1 MTTLASDAVRDLKP
15 GDLNDYPVIAS
26 DIIYGGA
33 AVGLVKAT
41 GHARP
46 LTSADLFAGF
56 AQRQCDNSAGA
67 AAATTVKVVRSG
79 IVTLPV
85 TDAVITDVGA
95 SVYAQDDNAFS
106 FLGTAGVY
114 VGRAIRFVSAGIMDV
129 KFDAGVMVDPFV
141 GYVHE
146 TKAGNYTVDAEDSG
160 KVLWQT
166 TDAGVITL
174 PAVGGINNVV
184 VANGLSYGLALVEV
198 APAAADMIEGPDIT
212 AADDKSILNTKA
224 TAQRGDF
231 IEIMDGDANG
241 WSIAR
246 KRGTWAREA

>member
-1 MTTLASDAVRDLKP
+1 MTTLSADAVRDLKP
-15 GDLNDYPVIAS
+15 GDLNDHPVIAS

-33 AVGLVKAT
+33 AVGLVKAS

-46 LTSADLFAGF
+46 LTSADVFAGF
-56 AQRQCDNSAGA
+56 AQRQCDNLAGA
-67 AAATTVKVVRSG
+67 AAAKTVKVVRSG
-79 IVTLPV
+79 IATLPV

-95 SVYAQDDNAFS
+95 HVWATDDNAFA
-106 FLGTAGVY
+106 FIGTGGVY
-114 VGRAIRFVSAGIMDV
+114 IGKAVRFVSAGVMDV
-129 KFDAGVMVDPFV
+129 MFDAGVMEDPFF

-146 TKAGNYTVDAEDSG
+146 TKGNYTVDAEDSG

-166 TDAGVITL
+166 TDGGVITL
-174 PAVGGINNVV
+174 PAVGGINNVI

-198 APAAADMIEGPDIT
+198 APNAADMIEGPNIT

-231 IEIMDGDANG
+231 VEIMDGDANG

-246 KRGTWAREA
+246 LRGVWAREA